1 MCTSWTN
8 LYYTSL
14 NKSLV
19 GFNGDGTEPCFKLD
33 GF

>member
-14 NKSLV
+14 KKKLV
-19 GFNGDGTEPCFKLD
+19 GFNRDGTEPCFKLD
-33 GF
+33 GL